1 MRGRKTS
8 ERERANERMGIGI
21 GLKLTF
27 VESNAQILHKVELR
41 PNRALVTP
49 NSPERE
55 RERENRNEQ
64 NEEENRR
71 ILLWLRDI

>member
-1 MRGRKTS
+1 MRERKTS
-8 ERERANERMGIGI
+8 EPERENERMGSGI

-55 RERENRNEQ
+55 RENGKEQ